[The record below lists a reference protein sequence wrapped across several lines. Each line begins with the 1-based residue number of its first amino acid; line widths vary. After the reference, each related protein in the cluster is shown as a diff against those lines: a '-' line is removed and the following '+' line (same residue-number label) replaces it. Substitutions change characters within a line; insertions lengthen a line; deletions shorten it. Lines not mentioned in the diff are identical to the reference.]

1 MKEKTREKLS
11 QLQLTE
17 HQIQTL
23 LKNYLQVKG
32 WYVMRLNSGK
42 IPMTDYNGRRRMIW
56 MGETGTPDLMAFK
69 KKGTVI
75 RNDDGSNGIHTYL
88 SLLFIEVKRPGKKP
102 TFNQVQ
108 KMKELEEK
116 GAKCIVA
123 SSLEDLQAEGL

>member
-1 MKEKTREKLS
+1 MNRDDIKHLVP
-11 QLQLTE
+11 TE
-17 HQIQTL
+17 HEIQTL
-23 LKNYLQVKG
+23 IKNYLTAKG
-32 WYVMRLNSGK
+32 WYVLRLNSGR
-42 IPMTDYNGRRRMIW
+42 IPMSDYRGKQRMIW